1 LPLDIMAIG
10 NIVSDFV
17 AAPVTRVPAWG
28 ELYSVTQP
36 INLNIGGNA
45 AIFCAC
51 ASRLGLHA
59 GLMGKIGDDE
69 IGQVLLRK
77 LKDASVDIS
86 CVNLSREKPTAA
98 TLVIANDS
106 GERSFYHHIGA
117 NAEFG
122 LADVDFSSLFK
133 AKALLLCSY
142 FIMPNLAGE
151 PAKTILKKAKENN
164 MVTFFDVAWDPIG
177 NWDLDEI
184 LNYVDVFIP
193 NEDEITRITKKK
205 YVADAIPELLD
216 AGVRTVAVKLGS
228 KGCYIKNYEGVEIQ
242 LKAHNVKALD
252 TTGAG
257 DTFNAGFV
265 YGTLSG
271 WDLDK
276 IARFANAAAAISV
289 TKLGGA
295 TAAPTL
301 NEVEEFMKN
310 QIE

>member
-1 LPLDIMAIG
+1 MAIG

-17 AAPVTRVPAWG
+17 AAPVTRVPTWG
-28 ELYSVTQP
+28 ELYSVEQP

-45 AIFCAC
+45 AIFSAC
-51 ASRLGLHA
+51 ASRLGLQA

-69 IGQVLLRK
+69 IGQVLLKK
-77 LKDASVDIS
+77 LKDASVDVS
-86 CVNLSREKPTAA
+86 FVSLSRNKPTAA
-98 TLVIANDS
+98 TLVIANDT

-122 LADVDFSSLFK
+122 LGDVDFTSLYE

-142 FIMPNLAGE
+142 FIMPDLDGD
-151 PAKTILKKAKENN
+151 PAKTILKQAKENN
-164 MVTFFDVAWDPIG
+164 MVTFFDVAWDPTG
-177 NWDLDEI
+177 NWSLDEI

-193 NEDEITRITKKK
+193 NEDEITRIMKKK
-205 YVADAIPELLD
+205 DVADAIHELLD
-216 AGVRTVAVKLGS
+216 AGVQTVAVKLGS
-228 KGCYIKNYEGVEIQ
+228 KGCYIENNEGEIIQ

-265 YGTLSG
+265 YGILSG
-271 WDLDK
+271 WDLD
-276 IARFANAAAAISV
+276 ITARFANAAAAISV

-310 QIE
+310 

>member
-1 LPLDIMAIG
+1 MAIG

-17 AAPVTRVPAWG
+17 AAPVTRIPAWG

-45 AIFCAC
+45 AIFSAC
-51 ASRLGLHA
+51 ASRLGLQA

-69 IGQVLLRK
+69 IGQVLLKK
-77 LKDASVDIS
+77 LKDASVDVS
-86 CVNLSREKPTAA
+86 FVSLSRKKPTAA
-98 TLVIANDS
+98 TLVIANES

-122 LADVDFSSLFK
+122 LADVDFSRLFE

-142 FIMPNLAGE
+142 FIMPSLAGD
-151 PAKTILKKAKENN
+151 PTKTILKKAKENN
-164 MVTFFDVAWDPIG
+164 MVTFFDVAWDPTG

-193 NEDEITRITKKK
+193 NEDEITRIMKKK
-205 YVADAIPELLD
+205 DVADAIHELLD
-216 AGVRTVAVKLGS
+216 AGVKTVAVKLGS
-228 KGCYIKNYEGVEIQ
+228 KGCYIENYEGEKIQ

-265 YGTLSG
+265 YGILSM

-276 IARFANAAAAISV
+276 TARFANAAAAISV

-301 NEVEEFMKN
+301 NEVEKFIKN
-310 QIE
+310 KIE